1 MICENDKVAGE
12 TLSGVSTLNVIGRI
26 SGLLFAADE
35 AITTVP
41 EYVPEGSPEGLTPT
55 AILAGVF
62 ALIGPAVS
70 QFAPLLTVVVMTT
83 GAELVT
89 RIL

>member
-1 MICENDKVAGE
+1 MVCENDKAVGE

-26 SGLLFAADE
+26 NGLLFAADE

-41 EYVPEGSPEGLTPT
+41 EYVPEGSPAGMTLT
-55 AILAGVF
+55 AIVAGVF
-62 ALIGPAVS
+62 ELIGPAVS
-70 QFAPLLTVVVMTT
+70 QFDPLLTVVVMTT

-89 RIL
+89 KIL